1 MQTKQVYYTTLDL
14 SQKHFSVRQFTI
26 TGNLKNKLQTGI
38 FVSFCLYFYPPP
50 LSVFSFR
57 QNQCPF
63 IGGNAGQNTSGS
75 SIKHAK
81 NQSSKSDEFGLK
93 TG

>member
-1 MQTKQVYYTTLDL
+1 LYP
-14 SQKHFSVRQFTI
+14 
-26 TGNLKNKLQTGI
+26 
-38 FVSFCLYFYPPP
+38 FVSIFTPP